1 MPKISK
7 IPRLPERM
15 NPMNDVIKT
24 IMERYTCRDFTGA
37 PIKDEHV
44 EVLVKTA
51 LAAPS
56 AMNLQPWHIIAIT
69 DKALVDEYAEECLT
83 ILKAGNP
90 EFYQRIMDRGGKV
103 MYDAPSLFIIA
114 KDQSE
119 AATLDCGIVVQNMAL
134 AAHSLGLGSVICG
147 MARAV
152 LEGPN
157 AQAWAKR
164 LQIPEGY
171 SFGMSIC
178 VGEVKSGKAPHELD
192 PSKIT
197 YIKR

>member
-1 MPKISK
+1 
-7 IPRLPERM
+7 M
-15 NPMNDVIKT
+15 NEVIKA
-24 IMERYTCRDFTGA
+24 IMERYSCRDFTGA
-37 PIKDEHV
+37 PLTDQQV
-44 EVLVKTA
+44 ETLAKSA

-56 AMNLQPWHIIAIT
+56 AMNLQPWHIVAIT
-69 DKALVDEYAEECLT
+69 DKAIVDEYGEECLS
-83 ILKAGNP
+83 ILKASSP
-90 EFYQRIMDRGGKV
+90 EFYKRIQDRGGKV
-103 MYDAPSLFIIA
+103 LYNAPCLIILL
-114 KDQSE
+114 KDQSD
-119 AATLDCGIVVQNMAL
+119 AATLDCGIAVQNIAL

-157 AQAWAKR
+157 GQNWAQR

-178 VGEVKSGKAPHELD
+178 VGEAKTGKEPHELD
-192 PSKIT
+192 LNKIT